1 MLKIFI
7 IIIKSKIKL
16 IYILIISNDLKKIS
30 NSLLKKWKVS
40 IKVSN
45 NDEQLEK
52 H

>member
-1 MLKIFI
+1 MLKNFI
-7 IIIKSKIKL
+7 IIIKSTKL
-16 IYILIISNDLKKIS
+16 IYILIISNDLKKVS

>member
-1 MLKIFI
+1 MLKNFI
-7 IIIKSKIKL
+7 IIIKSIKL

-30 NSLLKKWKVS
+30 NSLLKKWKVF